1 VVWGNE
7 EEPPPQERLS
17 ASVGATTRP
26 VEGTG
31 TTATATEEPRGPRE
45 GLILLLFALITIA
58 ASAFVLWNAEQAA
71 VDDPKQK
78 AARGEVTGLDELSMI
93 REANVQRALD
103 EVEASDWP
111 LVRNIRIAP
120 TSIDIQASDSDGIGR
135 NMTFDPAF
143 EVTETDGGA
152 STVNAKPASKIDAAA
167 PERAI
172 RGAAER
178 AGLDT
183 DEIDY
188 VTTTFIID
196 SDSDWSLFFKSGP
209 AKDRHWIA
217 EPDGTDVRRPG
228 ELSRE
233 QEAEQRRQQRE
244 LARMRRIFQKRN
256 ECLSRATTGEQVT
269 RCVERFTP

>member
-17 ASVGATTRP
+17 GGVGATTSP

-31 TTATATEEPRGPRE
+31 PTATEGPRGPRE
-45 GLILLLFALITIA
+45 GMILLLFALITIA
-58 ASAFVLWNAEQAA
+58 ASAFVLWNTEQAS

-93 REANVQRALD
+93 REPNVQRALD
-103 EVEASDWP
+103 EVEKSDWP

-143 EVTETDGGA
+143 EVTESDGGA
-152 STVNAKPASKIDAAA
+152 STVNAKPAAKVDAAA

-183 DEIDY
+183 DDIDY

-196 SDSDWSLFFKSGP
+196 SNSDWSLFFKTGP
-209 AKDRHWIA
+209 AKDRHWVA

-233 QEAEQRRQQRE
+233 EEAAQKRQQRE
-244 LARMRRIFQKRN
+244 FERTQRIFQKRS
-256 ECLSRATTGEQVT
+256 ECLSRATTAEEVT
-269 RCVERFTP
+269 RCIERFAP

>member
-1 VVWGNE
+1 MVWGNE
-7 EEPPPQERLS
+7 EEPSPQERLS
-17 ASVGATTRP
+17 SAGGSATATTRP
-26 VEGTG
+26 AEGG
-31 TTATATEEPRGPRE
+31 PGEPRGPSE
-45 GLILLLFALITIA
+45 GLVLLLFAIVTMA
-58 ASAFVLWNAEQAA
+58 ASAFVLWNTEQAS

-78 AARGEVTGLDELSMI
+78 AARGEVRGLDELSMI
-93 REANVQRALD
+93 REPNVQRALD
-103 EVEASDWP
+103 HVEGSEFP

-135 NMTFDPAF
+135 NMSFDPAF
-143 EVTETDGGA
+143 EVIESDGGA
-152 STVNAKPASKIDAAA
+152 STVNALAAAKIDAAA

-183 DEIDY
+183 EDIDY

-196 SDSDWSLFFKSGP
+196 SNSDWSLFFKSGP
-209 AKDRHWIA
+209 AKDRHWVA

-233 QEAEQRRQQRE
+233 EQAEQARQQRE
-244 LARMRRIFQKRN
+244 YARMQRIVQKRS
-256 ECLSRATTGEQVT
+256 ECFSRANSAEDVQ
-269 RCVERFTP
+269 RCTERYAP